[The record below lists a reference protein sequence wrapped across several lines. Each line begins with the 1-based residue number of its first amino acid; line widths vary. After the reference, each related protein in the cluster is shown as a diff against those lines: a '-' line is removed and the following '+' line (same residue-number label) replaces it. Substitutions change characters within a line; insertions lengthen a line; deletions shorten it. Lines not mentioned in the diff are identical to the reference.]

1 MHTGGFLWCPVI
13 MIDLY
18 HYDIESKLVLP
29 KESPEVVYTSIQFEL
44 GAEFCH

>member
-1 MHTGGFLWCPVI
+1 

-18 HYDIESKLVLP
+18 RYDIESKIVLL
-29 KESPEVVYTSIQFEL
+29 KENPEAVYISIQFEL